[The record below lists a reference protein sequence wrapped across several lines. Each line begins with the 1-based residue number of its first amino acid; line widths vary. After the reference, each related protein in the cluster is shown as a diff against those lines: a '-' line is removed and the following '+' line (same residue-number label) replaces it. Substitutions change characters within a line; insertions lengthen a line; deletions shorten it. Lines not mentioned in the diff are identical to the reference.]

1 MGKPLPTPTKI
12 ESDQMDSKPIAD
24 AGHNSGHNSED
35 FGHESHPPTPRRTP
49 SWPAP
54 DGYRDETSTRPFDAG
69 LITDSLM
76 ANARHR
82 GGTLCLKVR
91 SIGEAITA

>member
-1 MGKPLPTPTKI
+1 
-12 ESDQMDSKPIAD
+12 MDSKPIAD

-35 FGHESHPPTPRRTP
+35 FGHESH
-49 SWPAP
+49 SDPAANSVLA

-76 ANARHR
+76 ANAGHR

-91 SIGEAITA
+91 SIGDAITA